1 MRIVA
6 LVASPD
12 HVCARYRVAAFRSF
26 LENAGHHF
34 TVQTLPRYWLTR
46 WSLGRDAVAADVV
59 IVQRRLLS
67 AWQLRTLRRQARRL
81 IFDFDDAVFLRD
93 SYDRRG
99 LHCSH
104 RLQDFAAMVRAAD
117 AVVAGND
124 WLRDQALHWA
134 GAERVHVIPTCVNP
148 QIYPLAAHPPV
159 PPLAKG
165 GLGGEAAVRL
175 AWIGSS
181 STLQG
186 LERIQPVL
194 ERLGNTYPGLRLQ
207 LICDKTLPLQALPV
221 DFRPW
226 SQATEARDLADASI
240 GISWLP
246 KDLWSQ
252 GKCGLKVL
260 QYMAA
265 GLPVVAN
272 PVGVQGDFVQPG
284 ITGFWADSADEW
296 VEAVGR
302 LVCNAALRQRLGR
315 AGRRLVEQEYHVQRG
330 AELWLDVLRGQQASS
345 PPEKGT
351 GPLHAK
357 GPVPFSGARKSA

>member
-46 WSLGRDAVAADVV
+46 WSLGREAVDADVV

-124 WLRDQALHWA
+124 WLRDQALHWT
-134 GAERVHVIPTCVNP
+134 GPERVHVIPTCVNP
-148 QIYPLAAHPPV
+148 QLYPLAEHREPCVHRTEDGFSNPSGH
-159 PPLAKG
+159 G
-165 GLGGEAAVRL
+165 GLENPPPGAVRL

-186 LERIQPVL
+186 LERIAPVL
-194 ERLGNTYPGLRLQ
+194 ERLGNTYRGVRLQ
-207 LICDKTLPLQALPV
+207 LICDKTLPLQSLPV

-226 SQATEARDLADASI
+226 SQATETRDFADASI

-272 PVGVQGDFVQPG
+272 PVGVQGDLVQPEV
-284 ITGFWADSADEW
+284 TGYWADSADAW

-302 LVCNAALRQRLGR
+302 LVCDAALRHRLGR
-315 AGRRLVEQEYHVQRG
+315 AGRRLVEQQYHVQRG
-330 AELWLDVLRGQQASS
+330 AELWLQVLHALQASS
-345 PPEKGT
+345 TLPI
-351 GPLHAK
+351 
-357 GPVPFSGARKSA
+357 RKSA